1 MECRPLSGAGSITM
15 KYEVPQFI
23 DVEDKVFGPLT
34 IKQFLYLIGGAGLS
48 YLFWVSFPIFFAVLF
63 ILPVV
68 ALVLALAFYKI
79 NNRPFAQAIENGIQY
94 FLSNKLYLWKKEPK
108 QVAQKKEEVGLKSE
122 PSYIPKLS
130 ESKLKD
136 IAWGLDVH
144 ESLYSGTNEEQQK
157 KEKIFKK

>member
-1 MECRPLSGAGSITM
+1 M

-48 YLFWVSFPIFFAVLF
+48 YLLWVSFPAFFAVLF
-63 ILPVV
+63 IIPVV
-68 ALVLALAFYKI
+68 AFVLALAFYQI
-79 NNRPFAQAIENGIQY
+79 NNRPFVQVIENGIQY

-108 QVAQKKEEVGLKSE
+108 RSVPETAEIALANE
-122 PSYIPKLS
+122 PSYIPKFS

-144 ESLYSGTNEEQQK
+144 ESLYAGTNREEQKTAKIYK
-157 KEKIFKK
+157 K

>member
-1 MECRPLSGAGSITM
+1 MR
-15 KYEVPQFI
+15 YEVPQFI

-34 IKQFLYLIGGAGLS
+34 IKQFLYLIGGAGVS
-48 YLFWVSFPIFFAVLF
+48 YLLWVSLPMFFAVLF

-68 ALVLALAFYKI
+68 ALVLALAFYRI
-79 NNRPFAQAIENGIQY
+79 NDRPFVQAIENGIQY

-108 QVAQKKEEVGLKSE
+108 RKAVEAVGALSKNE

-144 ESLYSGTNEEQQK
+144 ESLYSGTNREDQK
-157 KEKIFKK
+157 KEKVFKA